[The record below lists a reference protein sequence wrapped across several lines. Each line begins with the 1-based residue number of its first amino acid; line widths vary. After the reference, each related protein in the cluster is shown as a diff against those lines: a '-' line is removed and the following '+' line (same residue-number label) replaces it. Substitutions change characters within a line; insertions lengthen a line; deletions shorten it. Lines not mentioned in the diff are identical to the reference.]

1 MTTLRDF
8 INPEQIGSLRS
19 SKPLSLRQFLK
30 KGLASMS
37 FTIDFKEGDIGL
49 DWVFDT
55 SLEGLNKTQVGSFSF
70 FLPIP

>member
-1 MTTLRDF
+1 
-8 INPEQIGSLRS
+8 
-19 SKPLSLRQFLK
+19 
-30 KGLASMS
+30 MS